1 MVMRSFLMYDEH
13 IDDDNHVDDDDDD
26 DDASKMMMRDVHW
39 EQVCIHA

>member
-1 MVMRSFLMYDEH
+1 MMMRSFLMYDEH